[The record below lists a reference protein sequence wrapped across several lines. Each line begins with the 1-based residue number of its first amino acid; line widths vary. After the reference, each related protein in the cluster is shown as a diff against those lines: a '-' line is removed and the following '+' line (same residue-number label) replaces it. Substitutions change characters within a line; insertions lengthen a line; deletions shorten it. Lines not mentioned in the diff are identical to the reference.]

1 MQKEEPIAIH
11 QGNIHLLLEQALGAD
26 YQRLWRQWQQLERRR
41 AQGKPVD
48 QVLARL
54 ADDLLVSQARVAERQ
69 AALPAISFPENLPIS
84 VKRESI
90 AELIE
95 KHQVVIIAGETGSGK
110 TTQIPKICLTLGR
123 GVRGRIGHTQ
133 PRRLAA
139 RTVASRIAEELNVP
153 LGTSVGYQVRFT
165 DHTEPNSHIKLMTD
179 GILLAEI
186 QNDALLRQ
194 YDTLIIDEAHER
206 SLNIDFLLGYL
217 KQLLPRR
224 PDLKLIVTSA
234 TIDLERFSRHFD
246 NAPVL
251 EVSGRTWPAEVLYR
265 PWQDELEDQTH
276 GILEAIE
283 ELMRLSRSD
292 SRAQGGDILIFMSGE
307 REIRETA
314 LAIRKA
320 AFAGLDVLP
329 LYARLNLA
337 EQNRVFQGHKGR
349 RVVLATNVAETS
361 ITVPGIRYV
370 IDPGYARISRYSVR
384 TKIQRLPIEPISQ
397 ASANQRKGRCG
408 RLSDGVCIRLYE
420 REDFEQRPEFTDPE
434 ILRTNLAAVVLQ
446 MLHLRIGDVRR
457 FPFVDKPDKR
467 QISDGFKLLEELH
480 AVDKKGELTATGRQ
494 LNRLPLD
501 PRLGRMV
508 IEANQQGC
516 LQEVLVIVSALTIQ
530 DPRERPA
537 DKQQAADEK
546 HRRFWH
552 EESDFMAFVSLW
564 QYVEEQRQA
573 LSQNQW
579 RKQCGKEFLNFLR
592 LREWRDLHHQLKVA
606 VKQLGF
612 KQNQEP
618 ASYEQIHRA
627 LIAGLL
633 GNIGLKN
640 EEKDARDY
648 IGARNRRFMIFPG
661 SSLFKKRPKWLAAG
675 ELLETSRVYAHNV
688 ARIDPAWVLDAA
700 THLVKH
706 HYYEPHYNPK
716 SGQVMGF
723 DRITLYGL
731 ILAEKKPIP
740 YSQVDA
746 TLAREVFIRSALVEG
761 AYAKSFG
768 RDSRRRGGEF
778 FTQNQTLI
786 EEVADLEAK
795 SRRRDIMVDD
805 EAFYGFYSE
814 RIPADI
820 VNLAGFE
827 HWRKQ
832 AEKDQ
837 PKLLW
842 ITRDRLMRHGATDIT
857 RAQFPDHM
865 DLDGME
871 LPLSYHFEPGH
882 VDDGVSIGI
891 PASILHSVPEHRLDW
906 LVPGLLREKC
916 IALLKGLPKQ
926 WRKQFVPVPHYV
938 DQILARVA
946 PQNRALTDVLAQQLH
961 NLSGTELPADVWG
974 DVWDKAVLDDYYRMN
989 IHVLDDQQQVIDR
1002 GRNLAKLREE
1012 YRDHVQAGLQEAG
1025 SELERDAI
1033 SRWDFGELP
1042 ETCSLKRGAVTVR
1055 GYPALVDEQGHDEH
1069 GHDGKG
1075 KVALRVLDNPRD
1087 AHYQSRRGIAR
1098 LMTFYE
1104 SQTVKYLQKSLLK
1117 NKDMGLSVVNLGR
1130 REVVA
1135 DGIILAA
1142 IASACLDEKPLPRS
1156 EAEFAAYL
1164 KAGSHE
1170 IAGYANQ
1177 YEMLLLTILTD
1188 MVAIK
1193 KQMKQAKN
1201 ALALTFTFADVKNQ
1215 LDCLIYPGFIRETP
1229 LDWLRQY
1236 PRYLNA
1242 VQLRLE
1248 KAPVDPQKDK
1258 LAMATI
1264 ARHWQRHQD
1273 RLNKFGVVAYAE
1285 NIEWQTYRW
1294 MLEELRVSL
1303 FAQSLKTRLPVSDK
1317 RLDKQWA
1324 ALVE

>member
-1 MQKEEPIAIH
+1 MQTHISIAIDK
-11 QGNIHLLLEQALGAD
+11 GNIRQLLEGVLSAD
-26 YQRLWRQWQQLERRR
+26 YQKLWRQWQQIERRQ
-41 AQGKPVD
+41 AQSKPVD
-48 QVLARL
+48 QALARL
-54 ADDLLVSQARVAERQ
+54 ARDLQASEQRMAERQ
-69 AALPAISFPENLPIS
+69 ALLPAVTFPEELPIS
-84 VKRESI
+84 AKRESI

-139 RTVASRIAEELNVP
+139 RTVASRIAEELQVE

-165 DHTEPNSHIKLMTD
+165 DHTNANSHIKLMTD

-186 QNDALLRQ
+186 QNDPLLRQ

-217 KQLLPRR
+217 KQLLPKR

-246 NAPVL
+246 QAPVL
-251 EVSGRTWPAEVLYR
+251 EVSGRTYPVEVLYR
-265 PWQDELEDQTH
+265 PWQDQLEDQTQA
-276 GILEAIE
+276 ILEAIG
-283 ELMRLSRSD
+283 ELMGLSRSK
-292 SRAQGGDILIFMSGE
+292 GGDILVFMSGE

-320 AFAGLDVLP
+320 AIPGLDVLP

-337 EQNRVFQGHKGR
+337 DQNRVFQSHRGR

-384 TKIQRLPIEPISQ
+384 TKVQRLPIEPISQ

-408 RLSDGVCIRLYE
+408 RLSDGICIRLYE

-434 ILRTNLAAVVLQ
+434 IMRTNLAAVVLQ
-446 MLHLRIGDVRR
+446 MLQLRIGDVRR
-457 FPFVDKPDKR
+457 FPFVDKPDKS
-467 QISDGFKLLEELH
+467 QINDGFKLLEELH
-480 AVDKKGELTATGRQ
+480 AVDKRGELTATGHQ
-494 LNRLPLD
+494 LSRLPLD
-501 PRLGRMV
+501 PSLGRMV
-508 IEANQQGC
+508 IEASQRAC
-516 LQEVLVIVSALTIQ
+516 LQEILIIVAALTIQ

-546 HRRFWH
+546 HRRFRH
-552 EESDFMAFVSLW
+552 EESDFMALVNLW

-579 RKQCGKEFLNFLR
+579 RRQCGKEFLNFLR

-606 VKQLGF
+606 AKQLGF
-612 KQNQEP
+612 RQNQEP
-618 ASYEQIHRA
+618 ASYEQVHRA

-633 GNIGLKN
+633 GNIGQKN

-648 IGARNRRFMIFPG
+648 LGARNRRFMIFPG

-675 ELLETSRVYAHNV
+675 ELLETSRLYAHNV

-700 THLVKH
+700 DHLVKH
-706 HYYEPHYNPK
+706 HYYEPHYDAK

-731 ILAEKKPIP
+731 VLAEKKRVPF
-740 YSQVDA
+740 SKVDA
-746 TLAREVFIRSALVEG
+746 VVAREVFIRSALVEG
-761 AYAKSFG
+761 AYGKSYG
-768 RDSRRRGGEF
+768 SHSRRRGGEF
-778 FTQNQTLI
+778 FARNQALMD
-786 EEVADLEAK
+786 EVAGLEDK

-805 EAFYGFYSE
+805 EEIYGFYDE
-814 RIPADI
+814 RIPADV

-832 AEKDQ
+832 AEREQ
-837 PKLLW
+837 PTLLHM
-842 ITRDRLMRHGATDIT
+842 TRERLMRHSASDVTG
-857 RAQFPDHM
+857 AQFPDHM
-865 DLDGME
+865 NLDGME

-946 PQNRALTDVLAQQLH
+946 PQNRALTEVLAQQLH
-961 NLSGTELPADVWG
+961 RISGTELPS
-974 DVWDKAVLDDYYRMN
+974 DVWDHILLDDYYRMN
-989 IHVLDDQQQVIDR
+989 IHVLDDQQQIIDR
-1002 GRNLAKLREE
+1002 GRNLAILREE
-1012 YRDHVQAGLQEAG
+1012 YRGHVQAGLQEAG
-1025 SELERDAI
+1025 SELEREAI
-1033 SRWDFGELP
+1033 TRWDFGELP
-1042 ETCSLKRGAVTVR
+1042 SVCSLKRGAVSVR
-1055 GYPALVDEQGHDEH
+1055 AYPALVDE
-1069 GHDGKG
+1069 KG
-1075 KVALRVLDNPRD
+1075 QVALRVLDNPQES
-1087 AHYQSRRGIAR
+1087 HYQSRRGVVR
-1098 LMTFYE
+1098 LMAIGE
-1104 SQTVKYLQKSLLK
+1104 SQTSKYLQKSLLK
-1117 NKDMGLSVVNLGR
+1117 NRDMGLSVVDIGR
-1130 REVVA
+1130 REQVA
-1135 DGIILAA
+1135 EDILLAA
-1142 IASACLDEKPLPRS
+1142 VDRACLHDKPLPRS
-1156 EAEFAAYL
+1156 EPAFSACLREGSANIVSFAQ
-1164 KAGSHE
+1164 E
-1170 IAGYANQ
+1170 
-1177 YEMLLLTILTD
+1177 YETLLLAV
-1188 MVAIK
+1188 VADVVSIK

-1201 ALALTFTFADVKNQ
+1201 ALALAFTFADIKGQ
-1215 LDCLIYPGFIRETP
+1215 MAKLIYPGFLRETP
-1229 LDWLRQY
+1229 FEWLQQY

-1242 VQLRLE
+1242 VQLRME
-1248 KAPVDPQKDK
+1248 KAPLDPQKDK
-1258 LAMATI
+1258 LATAVV
-1264 ARHWQRHQD
+1264 AKQWQRHQEKLD
-1273 RLNKFGVVAYAE
+1273 KEGVIAYSE
-1285 NIEWQTYRW
+1285 NREWQAYRW

-1303 FAQSLKTRLPVSDK
+1303 FAQSLKTRMPVSDK

-1324 ALVE
+1324 LVESK